1 MLPKITKKSV
11 KTAILSTMVMMLCII
26 MSTEASAQNAMSREH
41 LSAKKIL
48 SEARLTRQLGFLCDS
63 LCHGRGFA
71 TPGGA
76 EAAFWITRE
85 FERIGLMK
93 IGGSFARKVLDGKG
107 KAGNNIIGMLPGSK
121 YFSRDRYIVV
131 GAHYDHIGELS
142 GKLYP
147 GADANASGT
156 VAMINLAE
164 MIMGIRNYGKSH
176 NYNIIFV
183 AFDGKEQ
190 SMAGSYAFWKLIE
203 EGALTDPQTGKTITK
218 EKITLMVNIDQIGST
233 LSPLSSGR
241 KDYMIMLGNESL
253 KPHKKG
259 LIHSCNKQF
268 GIDLDLDLTYYGSH
282 DFTKM
287 FYRLSD
293 QRVFVDHGISA
304 VLFTSGITMNT
315 NKTWDTPET
324 IDMEVFKKRIFLMY
338 HWIEQMIQ

>member
-1 MLPKITKKSV
+1 MPKNIKKSV
-11 KTAILSTMVMMLCII
+11 KTTILSAMAMMLCII
-26 MSTEASAQNAMSREH
+26 MSTESMAQNAMSREH

-48 SEARLTRQLGFLCDS
+48 SGSRLTKQLGFLCDS
-63 LCHGRGFA
+63 ICHGRAFA

-93 IGGSFARKVLDGKG
+93 IGGSFARKVPDGKG
-107 KAGNNIIGMLPGSK
+107 RAGNNIIGMLPGSK
-121 YFSRDRYIVV
+121 YFSRDRYIIV

-142 GKLYP
+142 GKMYP

-203 EGALTDPQTGKTITK
+203 EGALTDPQTGKVITR

-233 LSPLSSGR
+233 MSPLSS
-241 KDYMIMLGNESL
+241 
-253 KPHKKG
+253 
-259 LIHSCNKQF
+259 
-268 GIDLDLDLTYYGSH
+268 
-282 DFTKM
+282 
-287 FYRLSD
+287 
-293 QRVFVDHGISA
+293 
-304 VLFTSGITMNT
+304 
-315 NKTWDTPET
+315 
-324 IDMEVFKKRIFLMY
+324 
-338 HWIEQMIQ
+338 